1 MRDNH
6 ELRLLAL
13 DERRHVVEP
22 VLEHEG
28 LLALDRA
35 ALFLGLGHAEE
46 TLLLRLLRLR
56 AVPSDWARSSC
67 RWLRSW
73 PRSRLGS
80 WLGSSL
86 GSWLGSRLATG
97 RAQWAAGEAAG
108 KAAGRAAD

>member
-1 MRDNH
+1 MRDHH

-56 AVPSDWARSSC
+56 AVLPQEPQQ
-67 RWLRSW
+67 LRGLDASALSKLNSW
-73 PRSRLGS
+73 RLPK
-80 WLGSSL
+80 LI
-86 GSWLGSRLATG
+86 
-97 RAQWAAGEAAG
+97 
-108 KAAGRAAD
+108 KIK